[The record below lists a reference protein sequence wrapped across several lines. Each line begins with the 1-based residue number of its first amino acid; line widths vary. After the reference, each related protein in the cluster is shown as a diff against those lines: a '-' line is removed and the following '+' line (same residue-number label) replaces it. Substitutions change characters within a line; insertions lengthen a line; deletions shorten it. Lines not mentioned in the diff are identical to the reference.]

1 MQPGSETAPLPN
13 RQTLRQDVAQRCPD
27 VPPQVID
34 ELFAQLDDDYF
45 ILYTAPQIAAH
56 VLLLAT
62 VDDHHPVQVRVIPR
76 STSSADMLVAAY
88 DLFGEFSIITGL
100 MAAYGL
106 NIRAGQVF
114 SYQRGPGRAAPWGA
128 TPGGLIMD
136 VFTVESAAERPFD
149 STAQSTFTVQLTRL
163 IQLLRQGKLQEAR
176 ASLNYQIIDT
186 MRTSQQA
193 FSAHLFPVEITI
205 DNAASADWTV
215 VHLYAD
221 DTPAFLYSLS
231 NALAMRDIYIHR
243 VSISSTHGTVHDQLF
258 VGWRRGGKITSAA
271 GQRELRL
278 MVMLIKQFTH
288 FLTVAPDP
296 VMALQ
301 HFDRLVDRLSG
312 DAARGEDLHWLWEEN
327 TLKVLAT
334 VLGSSHF
341 LWEDFL
347 RLHYDTLLPV
357 LKDLR
362 AAAQHLS
369 KDDLTA
375 RLQQAMQGTTTPA
388 ERKQALNAFKDREL
402 FRIDMRH
409 LLHYELPFG
418 VFSDELADLAE
429 VILAG
434 ALALAHETLQ
444 ARYGQ
449 PLLTPDRPC
458 AFALFGLGKL
468 GGRELG
474 YASDLEMLCV
484 YSGPGQTSG
493 PHQIAVSQYAEMLVQ
508 QLLDLIVARRSGT
521 FEIDLR
527 LRPFGSKGPL
537 ATSLDAFQEYYRH
550 GGQAAPFERQALIK
564 LRWVAGDTTMGQ
576 TIETLRDAFVYSA
589 EPVDLEAAVQL
600 RQRQLHELIAP
611 GALDAKY
618 SRGGL
623 VDIEYTVQYLQLLH
637 GATIPTLRTPNTLAA
652 LQALEQAGLVSSA
665 VYQALRDAYV
675 FLRRLIDALRLARG
689 NAHDLVLPAV
699 DTEEFIFLARRMGY
713 WEDQGTPTQLAHTM
727 AHHMQQAARLY
738 EAYCLR
744 AGAPKGEL
752 RGDVPRRDT

>member
-1 MQPGSETAPLPN
+1 MQPGSGTTPLPN
-13 RQTLRQDVAQRCPD
+13 RQALHQDVAQRCPD

-34 ELFAQLDDDYF
+34 EVFAQLDDDYF
-45 ILYTAPQIAAH
+45 SLYTASQIAAH
-56 VLLLAT
+56 VLLLAA
-62 VDDHHPVQVRVIPR
+62 VDDQHPVQVGVVPCSASR
-76 STSSADMLVAAY
+76 ADMLVAAY

-106 NIRAGQVF
+106 NICDGQVF
-114 SYQRGPGRAAPWGA
+114 SYHCGPGRAAPWGA
-128 TPGGLIMD
+128 TRGGLIVD
-136 VFTVESAAERPFD
+136 VFTVEYAAERPFD
-149 STAQSTFTVQLTRL
+149 STAQTTFTAQLTRL
-163 IQLLRQGKLQEAR
+163 IQLLRQGQLQEAR

-193 FSAHLFPVEITI
+193 FSAHLFPVETAI
-205 DNAASADWTV
+205 DNAASTDWTV
-215 VHLYAD
+215 VHIHAD

-231 NALAMRDIYIHR
+231 NALAMRDIYIYR
-243 VSISSTHGTVHDQLF
+243 VRITSARGKVHDQLF
-258 VGWRRGGKITSAA
+258 VGWRRGGKITSSA

-301 HFDRLVDRLSG
+301 HFDRLVDRLAG
-312 DAARGEDLHWLWEEN
+312 DAACGEDLQWLWEDH
-327 TLKVLAT
+327 TLKALAT

-362 AAAQHLS
+362 AADQRLS

-375 RLQQAMQGTTTPA
+375 RLQQALQGATTPA
-388 ERKQALNAFKDREL
+388 ERKQALNTCKDREL

-409 LLHYELPFG
+409 LLHRELPFS
-418 VFSDELADLAE
+418 VFSGELADLAE
-429 VILAG
+429 VVLAG
-434 ALALAHETLQ
+434 ALALAHATLQ
-444 ARYGQ
+444 ERYGR

-493 PHQIAVSQYAEMLVQ
+493 PHQVAVSQYAEMLVQ
-508 QLLDLIVARRSGT
+508 QLIDLIVARRSGT

-537 ATSLDAFQEYYRH
+537 ATSLDAFRGYYRQ

-564 LRWVAGDTTMGQ
+564 LRWVAGDTALGQ

-589 EPVDLEAAVQL
+589 APFDLETAVQL
-600 RQRQLHELIAP
+600 RQRQINELVAP
-611 GALDAKY
+611 GTLDVKY

-637 GATIPTLRTPNTLAA
+637 GATLPALHTPNTLAA
-652 LQALEQAGLVSSA
+652 LQVLYQAGIVNATVS
-665 VYQALRDAYV
+665 QALRDAYV

-689 NAHDLVLPAV
+689 NAHDLVLPPVHA
-699 DTEEFIFLARRMGY
+699 EEFIFLARRMGY
-713 WEDQGTPTQLAHTM
+713 WEDQGTPAQLAHTI

-738 EAYCLR
+738 AEYFLR
-744 AGAPKGEL
+744 
-752 RGDVPRRDT
+752 

>member
-1 MQPGSETAPLPN
+1 VQPGSEPAPLPN

-27 VPPQVID
+27 VPLQVID

-45 ILYTAPQIAAH
+45 TLYTAPQIAAH

-62 VDDHHPVQVRVIPR
+62 VDDQHPVQVRVIAC
-76 STSSADMLVAAY
+76 SDTSADMLVAAY

-100 MAAYGL
+100 IAAYGL
-106 NIRAGQVF
+106 NIRGGQVF
-114 SYQRGPGRAAPWGA
+114 SYHRGPERVAPWGA
-128 TPGGLIMD
+128 TPGGRIVD
-136 VFTVESAAERPFD
+136 VFTVEYAAEHPFD
-149 STAQSTFTVQLTRL
+149 HTAQALFTAQLTTL

-186 MRTSQQA
+186 MRLSPQA
-193 FSAHLFPVEITI
+193 FSAHLVPVEIAL
-205 DNAASADWTV
+205 DNDASADWTV
-215 VHLYAD
+215 VHIHAD

-231 NALAMRDIYIHR
+231 NALAMRDIYIYR
-243 VSISSTHGTVHDQLF
+243 VSITSTLGIVHNQLF
-258 VGWRRGGKITSAA
+258 VGWRRGGKIASAT
-271 GQRELRL
+271 GQRELHL
-278 MVMLIKQFTH
+278 IVLLIKQFTH
-288 FLTVAPDP
+288 FLTIAPDP

-301 HFDRLVDRLSG
+301 HFDRLVDRLAG
-312 DAARGEDLHWLWEEN
+312 DAAHGEELHWLWEEN

-362 AAAQHLS
+362 AADQHLR

-375 RLQQAMQGTTTPA
+375 RLGQALQGVTTPA
-388 ERKQALNAFKDREL
+388 EHKQALNAFKDREL
-402 FRIDMRH
+402 LRIDMRH
-409 LLHYELPFG
+409 LLHRELPFG
-418 VFSDELADLAE
+418 MFADELADLAE
-429 VILAG
+429 VVLAA
-434 ALALAHETLQ
+434 ALTLAHETLQ
-444 ARYGQ
+444 ERYGG
-449 PLLTPDRPC
+449 PLLADGRAC

-474 YASDLEMLCV
+474 YASDLEILCV
-484 YSGPGQTSG
+484 YSGQGHTSG
-493 PHQIAVSQYAEMLVQ
+493 PHQIAVSQYAEMLIQ
-508 QLLDLIVARRSGT
+508 QLLDLIVVRHSGT

-537 ATSLDAFQEYYRH
+537 ATSLDAFREYYRY

-564 LRWVAGDTTMGQ
+564 LRWVAGDTSVGQ

-589 EPVDLEAAVQL
+589 APFDLETAVQL
-600 RQRQLHELIAP
+600 RQRQRNELVVP
-611 GALDAKY
+611 GVLDAKY
-618 SRGGL
+618 SQGGL

-637 GATIPTLRTPNTLAA
+637 GATIPALHTPNTLAA
-652 LQALEQAGLVSSA
+652 LQALSHAGIVSA
-665 VYQALRDAYV
+665 TVYQALRDAYV

-689 NAHDLVLPAV
+689 NAHDLVLPPM
-699 DTEEFIFLARRMGY
+699 DSEDFIFLARRMGY
-713 WEDQGTPTQLAHTM
+713 WEEQDTPAQLAHTI

-738 EAYCLR
+738 TAYCLR
-744 AGAPKGEL
+744 
-752 RGDVPRRDT
+752 